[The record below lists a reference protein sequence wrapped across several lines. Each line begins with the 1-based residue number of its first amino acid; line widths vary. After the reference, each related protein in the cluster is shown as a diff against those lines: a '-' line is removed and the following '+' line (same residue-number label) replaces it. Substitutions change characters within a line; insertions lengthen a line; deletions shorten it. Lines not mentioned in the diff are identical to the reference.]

1 MNTQYKKGVLE
12 LCVLALVLI
21 ELKSA
26 KSLRLCRRLFRF
38 MYYFLTQSRGNI
50 VSEASVVS
58 PSTYSESMVSLSP
71 LSLYSK

>member
-71 LSLYSK
+71 LSLYS

>member
-12 LCVLALVLI
+12 LCVLAPVLT
-21 ELKSA
+21 EPKSA

-38 MYYFLTQSRGNI
+38 MYYFLTKFMGNI
-50 VSEASVVS
+50 TSEASSSS
-58 PSTYSESMVSLSP
+58 PSEYFATRVSLSP